1 MFDGTT
7 GDAGWRALPERDRR
21 LVRAIVTTA
30 LRRHGETEA
39 VLARLIERPPRR
51 AGRLFRILEVAAVQI
66 LHLDVPDHAA
76 VSVAMEQVGAD
87 RDASHFKGLA
97 NAVLRRM
104 ARERATIFAGIDMPR
119 QAVPDWLWERWVA
132 AWGAEAAAR
141 IAATNLEEP
150 ALDLT
155 VRADPAAWAERVGG
169 IVLPTGTVRLV
180 QDGPVEALPGFA
192 EGAWW
197 VQDAAAAL
205 PPRLFGD
212 VAGKRVADLCAAP
225 GGKTM
230 ALAAAGAAVTA
241 LDISEARLKRV
252 SANLDRLGLSAE
264 IVEADV
270 FGWRPPE
277 PFDAILIDA
286 PCSATGTI
294 RRHPDIAWIKRPGDV
309 TALADAQAQM
319 IDRAVGWLK
328 PGGTLV
334 FSTCSIEPEE
344 GEHQMARALHRH
356 PLEIIPVAPEEIGGL
371 AECILPSGA
380 VRTLPFQFAG
390 PTPRLSGLD
399 GFFMMRLRKR

>member
-1 MFDGTT
+1 
-7 GDAGWRALPERDRR
+7 
-21 LVRAIVTTA
+21 
-30 LRRHGETEA
+30 
-39 VLARLIERPPRR
+39 
-51 AGRLFRILEVAAVQI
+51 
-66 LHLDVPDHAA
+66 
-76 VSVAMEQVGAD
+76 MEQVGAD

-104 ARERATIFAGIDMPR
+104 TRERTAILAGIDMPR
-119 QAVPDWLWERWVA
+119 RAVPDWLWERWVA
-132 AWGAEAAAR
+132 AWGTEATQR
-141 IAATNLEEP
+141 IAAAHLEEP

-155 VRADPAAWAERVGG
+155 IRTDPAVWAERIGG
-169 IVLPTGTVRLV
+169 LLLPTGSVRLV

-212 VAGKRVADLCAAP
+212 IAGKRVADLCAAP

-230 ALAAAGAAVTA
+230 ALAAAGAHVTA
-241 LDISEARLKRV
+241 LDISETRLRRV
-252 SANLDRLGLSAE
+252 AANLDRVGLSAE

-270 FGWRPPE
+270 FAWRPAE

-294 RRHPDIAWIKRPGDV
+294 RRHPDVAWIKRPGDV

-356 PLEIIPVAPEEIGGL
+356 PLDILPVAAEEIGGL

-380 VRTLPFQFAG
+380 VRTLPFHLAG